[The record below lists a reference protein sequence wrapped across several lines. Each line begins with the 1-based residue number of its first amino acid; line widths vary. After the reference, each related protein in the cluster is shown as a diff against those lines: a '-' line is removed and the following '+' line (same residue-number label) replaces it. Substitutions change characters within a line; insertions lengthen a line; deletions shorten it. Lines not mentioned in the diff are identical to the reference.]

1 MNDVKFTLNTV
12 NARTRERDYYI
23 IRNFFSI
30 MTWKSPNSAVTIP
43 SVNPILTYQREQ
55 RNDKKEYNQP
65 VRTSAISIVS
75 SLPNKISKLI
85 FDGLL
90 NPCPNPPGIDVY
102 HYHNQFI
109 RTSVKIPTVKRE
121 DRDEERERERERGN
135 LPEKLFVVPLTV
147 E

>member
-1 MNDVKFTLNTV
+1 
-12 NARTRERDYYI
+12 
-23 IRNFFSI
+23 
-30 MTWKSPNSAVTIP
+30 
-43 SVNPILTYQREQ
+43 
-55 RNDKKEYNQP
+55 

-102 HYHNQFI
+102 HITASSSYFSKDSNCQ
-109 RTSVKIPTVKRE
+109 KGGG
-121 DRDEERERERERGN
+121 RDEERARERGN